1 MRHLPDDIAEPV
13 LGWIDENV
21 PTPEGPPVVNAQV
34 KLDAVH
40 DHLFGP
46 LPTGSDAPTSG
57 MRTYAI
63 DLRFLA
69 APGTEQVAIDQL
81 LAGLRLAAAEEPQI
95 YGLPD
100 RGRLFL
106 GKDIVEA
113 VDDHEDP
120 DHDGPI
126 ITLAARVSVPV
137 SGSER
142 ANVTSE

>member
-1 MRHLPDDIAEPV
+1 MRHVPDDIAKPV
-13 LGWIDENV
+13 LDWIDENV
-21 PTPEGPPVVNAQV
+21 PTPEGPPVVNARV

-46 LPTGSDAPTSG
+46 LPPGSDAPTSG
-57 MRTYAI
+57 TRTYAI

-69 APGTEQVAIDQL
+69 APGTKQVAIDQL

-106 GKDIVEA
+106 GKDTVEA

-126 ITLAARVSVPV
+126 VTLAARVSVLAHGP
-137 SGSER
+137 ER
-142 ANVTSE
+142 DDVTAE